1 MAGLATAIGLGGKL
15 PASTTG
21 IPEIIDQT
29 GDAISGNISAAGQ
42 GVAQGMAYGQ
52 AKQKE
57 KDALTTPYATDIMAL
72 DRDRQQYIALAS
84 DLTNELKA
92 ASEAGASAS
101 ELREMKIQGLSK
113 LATAKAWA
121 ENNLKAYEQAA
132 ALSKDST
139 KDISEFNRF
148 FMQGGYDET
157 DVYEEGNV
165 GAGPVMPKSGAPY
178 EEGQEQIPGKDKA
191 KRIGVPY
198 YEMTWEQQMKAA
210 PGGLVAELGK
220 RTKDVTGKFPKAAE
234 ETFDKPDLGFLI
246 RKTWT
251 ENPDGTGQYTFD
263 VDPENVANHL
273 NIFLAQKDSNYS
285 TEVTKYWNTLKTQ
298 FERMGK
304 DQGFAGEDLKEWVDK
319 GVTATATKDFIRNLE
334 SARLKRMEN
343 DREDLSARK
352 EGKGFVINFGAGGGT
367 AGNTNFAIVKE
378 ATPAIVK
385 EANKAEADKYRKEA
399 QRVLARMQQENE
411 KFGEEGMPKNLKEG
425 FEGAANTYSRI
436 ADYIENMPVNNGYVV
451 FSSQDNTIDSPLNLT
466 DGTKEYKVRPTV
478 LFKRDGKIYVGG
490 MEERK
495 TKEGNTTITKDVPVT
510 LLLNE
515 ANRKILGAN
524 KKGFEQGLQELEK
537 GFFAEKPSEKKKET
551 KKPQGGYKIGQVVSG
566 YEYTG
571 GDPTKQENWKQ
582 VKK

>member
-21 IPEIIDQT
+21 IPQIIDQT
-29 GDAISGNISAAGQ
+29 GDAISGNIAAAGQ
-42 GVAQGMAYGQ
+42 GLTQGMAYGQ

-132 ALSKDST
+132 ALSKDTT

-220 RTKDVTGKFPKAAE
+220 RTKYVTGKFPKAAE

-273 NIFLAQKDSNYS
+273 NTFLAQKDSNYS

-304 DQGFAGEDLKEWVDK
+304 DQGLAGEDLKEWVDA
-319 GVTATATKDFIRNLE
+319 GVTATATKDFMRNLE

-352 EGKGFVINFGAGGGT
+352 DIIGINISHIKVIGIYANDFII
-367 AGNTNFAIVKE
+367 FAI
-378 ATPAIVK
+378 
-385 EANKAEADKYRKEA
+385 N
-399 QRVLARMQQENE
+399 
-411 KFGEEGMPKNLKEG
+411 
-425 FEGAANTYSRI
+425 
-436 ADYIENMPVNNGYVV
+436 
-451 FSSQDNTIDSPLNLT
+451 
-466 DGTKEYKVRPTV
+466 
-478 LFKRDGKIYVGG
+478 
-490 MEERK
+490 
-495 TKEGNTTITKDVPVT
+495 
-510 LLLNE
+510 
-515 ANRKILGAN
+515 
-524 KKGFEQGLQELEK
+524 
-537 GFFAEKPSEKKKET
+537 
-551 KKPQGGYKIGQVVSG
+551 
-566 YEYTG
+566 
-571 GDPTKQENWKQ
+571 
-582 VKK
+582 